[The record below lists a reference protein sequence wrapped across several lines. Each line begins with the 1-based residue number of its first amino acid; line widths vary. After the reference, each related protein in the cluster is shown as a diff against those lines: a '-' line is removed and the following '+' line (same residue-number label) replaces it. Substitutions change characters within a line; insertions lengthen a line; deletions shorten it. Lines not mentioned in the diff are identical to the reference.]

1 MQWQTRPFP
10 LPRQKNKGM
19 VVCAC
24 AARSSKVFFALLRVL
39 LKARDNT
46 TVAKLSCHTL
56 HGLQPEACQG
66 CSRSAE
72 KEDTRQNPTQA
83 RRPSHKQAI
92 AGVPPPPN
100 LGLLLGVCIAT
111 SRLRRDTV
119 NSPNTHT
126 NRKPLTKETR
136 SQVPPKKQTLMPRQM
151 SGTIAFRFEHPYTPH
166 INPRTPH
173 IQPPTPHI
181 THTTARPQGKAQTC
195 KPPWEATQGSNVF
208 SQRFSC

>member
-92 AGVPPPPN
+92 AGVPPPPQPGAAAGSVHCHIALEARHRQQPQHAHEQKAPN
-100 LGLLLGVCIAT
+100 KGDPLSSAPKEADPDAT
-111 SRLRRDTV
+111 S
-119 NSPNTHT
+119 NEWHHSI
-126 NRKPLTKETR
+126 
-136 SQVPPKKQTLMPRQM
+136 QV
-151 SGTIAFRFEHPYTPH
+151 
-166 INPRTPH
+166 
-173 IQPPTPHI
+173 
-181 THTTARPQGKAQTC
+181 
-195 KPPWEATQGSNVF
+195 
-208 SQRFSC
+208 